1 MHGLYRWRKALSFMP
16 MEGHVDSGLAVALLE
31 ATRSHDRPSEVL
43 EDEDLSVSLPRRLGL
58 SGVIDTQINRYEQA
72 ARAGRRMPVDEFIGL
87 LKLVLRRPDAEP
99 ILREAGVRMAARHFE
114 KANRLAVGIVRKM
127 PRVIGFIVLARGE
140 RKLLR
145 NITGTNRVDVKG
157 KPLVARL
164 HQSPTAMLEP
174 VGVSCALY
182 GSAFE
187 ELASLYTER
196 KAKAAHSRC
205 MVNGGGICQWTLD
218 V

>member
-1 MHGLYRWRKALSFMP
+1 MHGLYRSRKAVSFLR
-16 MEGHVDSGLAVALLE
+16 MEGQVDSGLAVALLE

-72 ARAGRRMPVDEFIGL
+72 AKAGRRMPLEEFISL

-99 ILREAGVRMAARHFE
+99 ILRETGARVAQRHFE
-114 KANRLAVGIVRKM
+114 RATGLGIGIVRKM
-127 PRVIGFIVLARGE
+127 PRAIGFVVLARAE
-140 RKLLR
+140 RKMLR
-145 NITGTNRVDVKG
+145 KITGTDRVDVKG

-174 VGVSCALY
+174 AGVSCAIY

-187 ELASLYTER
+187 RLASLYTNK

>member
-1 MHGLYRWRKALSFMP
+1 
-16 MEGHVDSGLAVALLE
+16 MEGFVDSGLAVSLLE

-43 EDEDLSVSLPRRLGL
+43 EDEDLSVSMPRRLGL
-58 SGVIDTQINRYEQA
+58 SGVIDTQIQRYEAA
-72 ARAGRRMPVDEFIGL
+72 ARSGKRMPLDEFINL

-99 ILREAGVRMAARHFE
+99 ILREAGALMAARHFE
-114 KANRLAVGIVRKM
+114 KASGLGVGIVRKM
-127 PRVIGFIVLARGE
+127 PRAVGFIVLARSQ

-145 NITGTNRVDVKG
+145 KITGTDRIDVKG
-157 KPLVARL
+157 NPLVARL

-174 VGVSCALY
+174 PGVSCALY

-187 ELASLYTER
+187 ELAKLYTSK
-196 KAKAAHSRC
+196 KARVAHSRC
-205 MVNGGGICQWTLD
+205 MVNGGAICQWTLD